1 MVCYLAF
8 SIADG
13 FSFDGFIR
21 VATLFNDNHVFPAVL
36 SIFESLLYL
45 GNVFLSC
52 YCIFLTHYYE
62 PKK

>member
-36 SIFESLLYL
+36 SIFESLLY
-45 GNVFLSC
+45 
-52 YCIFLTHYYE
+52 
-62 PKK
+62 PKKMKCVINI